1 MGNTMV
7 RAAVCRAF
15 GSPLTIEDIAVAAPG
30 PGEVL
35 VDVKACAICH
45 SDISYINGEWGGDLP
60 AVYGHEAAGIVVEAG
75 AGAGFE
81 PGDHVLVTLIR
92 FCGQCHYCVGGSTV
106 MCEEVFA
113 SDTPGPL
120 TGADTKLL
128 WRAMNCGAFAEQA
141 LVHSSQAVKLP
152 DDIDFAEASLLAC
165 GVITGYGA
173 VANTAKLKQG
183 QSVAVIGCGGVG
195 LNAVQGAAICG
206 ASTVIAM
213 DLSESKMV
221 AAKRFGATHTV
232 NPAAPDVVQQVM
244 ALTENRGCDVVLV
257 TVGAKRAIEDA
268 PQFITRNG
276 SIVIVGMPPSG
287 VMAQYDPGTL
297 AAWNQ
302 KILGSKMG
310 ETDLKRDIPRL
321 LDAWHEGR
329 LKLEELITDRYPLD
343 RINEAIEAV
352 VEGKALRNVIVF
364 D

>member
-1 MGNTMV
+1 MV

-15 GSPLTIEDIAVAAPG
+15 GSPLTIEDISLAAPG
-30 PGEVL
+30 PGEIL
-35 VDVKACAICH
+35 VDIKACAICH
-45 SDISYINGEWGGDLP
+45 SDISYMNGEWGGDLP

-75 AGAGFE
+75 VGAGFK

-92 FCGQCHYCVGGSTV
+92 SCGKCHYCTGGSTV

-120 TGADTKLL
+120 TGTDTKPL

-141 LVHSSQAVKLP
+141 LVHSSQAVRLP
-152 DDIDFAEASLLAC
+152 SDMDFAEASLLAC

-206 ASTVIAM
+206 ASTIIAM
-213 DLSESKMV
+213 DLSESKMD
-221 AAKRFGATHTV
+221 AARRFGATHSI
-232 NPAAPDVVQQVM
+232 NPAAPDAVDQLM
-244 ALTENRGCDVVLV
+244 ALTEKRGCDVVLV

-268 PQFITRNG
+268 PQFITKNG

-287 VMAQYDPGTL
+287 VMTRYDPGTL

-310 ETDLKRDIPRL
+310 ETDLQRDIPKL
-321 LDAWHEGR
+321 LAAWREGA